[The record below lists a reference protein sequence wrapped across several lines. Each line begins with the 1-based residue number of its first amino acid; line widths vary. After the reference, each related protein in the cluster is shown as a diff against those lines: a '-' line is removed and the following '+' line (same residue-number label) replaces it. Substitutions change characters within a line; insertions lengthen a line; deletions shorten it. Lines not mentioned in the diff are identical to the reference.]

1 MSLETTR
8 PEWTYGT
15 SWTGCQLV
23 LTGGYLKVLQG
34 PMINPVESLLQEIEK
49 AVKAELYYL
58 ALLLTLTLPDICT
71 ALEQE
76 DGRTDGKKL
85 YKKWYKANVHDL
97 IGGLS
102 PDEAYEL
109 RCTVVHQSSALASS
123 ARTYS
128 RVIFSMSHGPIRMDS
143 LVMNDALVFDVE
155 SFCNRWIGAVRVW
168 IGKSGADKNVRAN
181 LPNLLQVRPN
191 GLAPYVAGMAIIA

>member
-1 MSLETTR
+1 MNVEPTQ
-8 PEWTYGT
+8 PEWTYRI

-23 LTGGYLKVLQG
+23 LTGGYWKILRG
-34 PMINPVESLLQEIEK
+34 PAANPVESLLQEIEK
-49 AVKAELYYL
+49 AIKAELYYL

-71 ALEQE
+71 ALEQPN
-76 DGRTDGKKL
+76 GRTDGKRL

-109 RCTVVHQSSALASS
+109 RCTVVHQSSGMASP
-123 ARTYS
+123 ARSYS
-128 RVIFSMSHGPIRMDS
+128 RVIFTMKTPLRVDS
-143 LVMNDALVFDVE
+143 CVLNDALTFDVE
-155 SFCNRWIGAVRVW
+155 AFCNRWIGAVRTW
-168 IGKSGADKNVRAN
+168 IEKSAADKNVSAN

-191 GLAPYVAGMAIIA
+191 GLAPYIVGMPIIA